1 MAIPI
6 LTLLLGNFRLLVTMN
21 WPFYIAEYLEKT
33 IGDCASGLEAFNGE
47 FSPEVRP
54 ADAKF
59 GEFQANGVLPYAKK
73 NKANP
78 RALGTQLLEA
88 LKNSEDLPAEDV
100 EIEIAGPGFLNLKFT
115 PAFYQKW
122 LQQLL
127 NPETLKTAASHAHVG
142 KTIVVDFSS
151 PNSAKQM
158 HVGHIRSTVIGEALS
173 RILEYQGAK
182 THRDNHI
189 GDWGTQFGILIMAIR
204 HFEAKLDA
212 EAPDAIEQ
220 LENLYRQGTALTK
233 EEPQKLD
240 AARQELVKLQN
251 GDPENTALWEEIN
264 RVSYAAFQKIYD
276 RLGVKFDHVLGESF
290 YRDNVQSI
298 CEELEKHGIAEES
311 EGALVVFHP
320 EHPRFNK
327 QPFIIRKSD
336 GASNYATTDLATIL
350 YRLQDW
356 ASNEIIYVTDGRQ
369 QDHFQQLFL
378 TAEKWLKHM
387 PDLPAPRLRHVW
399 FGTILGEDGKAIK
412 TRSGDPIKLKD
423 LLDEAEQRALSIV
436 EQKNPDL
443 PKEEQ
448 KHIAKLVGLGAVKYA
463 DLSQNRT
470 NDYIFSWEKMLSL
483 EGNTAPYLLYAIVR
497 IRSIFRK
504 LELEPGQGEDGAS
517 APETPEECAL
527 ARQLL
532 LFPSALE
539 QSTADLRPHYLCT
552 YLYEL
557 AVAFSTFYNANKVMV
572 DDVPTRARRLL
583 LCTRTL
589 TVLETGLHL
598 LGIETLQKM

>member
-1 MAIPI
+1 MI
-6 LTLLLGNFRLLVTMN
+6 
-21 WPFYIAEYLEKT
+21 WPFYIADYLEKT
-33 IGDCASGLEAFNGE
+33 IGECASRLEEFSE
-47 FSPEVRP
+47 DFSPEIRP

-78 RALGTQLLEA
+78 RALATQLLEA
-88 LKNSEDLPAEDV
+88 LQTSGNLPSEDV

-115 PAFYQKW
+115 PSFYQKW
-122 LQQLL
+122 LQHLADMD
-127 NPETLKTAASHAHVG
+127 TLKKAASHAYVG
-142 KTIVVDFSS
+142 KTIVIDFSS

-173 RILEYQGAK
+173 RLLEYQGAN

-212 EAPDAIEQ
+212 QAPDAIEQ
-220 LENLYRQGTALTK
+220 LENLYRQGSTLTK
-233 EEPQKLD
+233 EDPVKLEE
-240 AARQELVKLQN
+240 ARQELVKLQN

-264 RVSYAAFQKIYD
+264 QVSYTAFQSIYD
-276 RLGVKFDHVLGESF
+276 RLNVRFDHVLGESF
-290 YRDNVQSI
+290 YRDQVQGI
-298 CEELEKHGIAEES
+298 CQELEKLGIAEES
-311 EGALVVFHP
+311 EGALVVFHS

-356 ASNEIIYVTDGRQ
+356 GSNEIIYVTDGRQ

-378 TAEKWLKHM
+378 TAEKWLKHL
-387 PDLPAPRLRHVW
+387 PDLPQPRFRHVW

-423 LLDEAEQRALSIV
+423 LLDEAEQRALAIV
-436 EQKNPDL
+436 EEKNPDFS
-443 PKEEQ
+443 PQEQ
-448 KHIAKLVGLGAVKYA
+448 QHIARLVGLGAVKYA

-470 NDYIFSWEKMLSL
+470 SDYTFSWEKMLSL

-504 LELEPGQGEDGAS
+504 LELEPGQGEEMAS
-517 APETPEECAL
+517 PPETPEEL
-527 ARQLL
+527 TLSRQLL

-539 QSTADLRPHYLCT
+539 QATSDLRPHFLCT

-557 AVAFSTFYNANKVMV
+557 AVTFSTFYNANKVMV
-572 DDVPTRARRLL
+572 DDVPVRARRLL

-589 TVLETGLHL
+589 TALETGLQL

>member
-1 MAIPI
+1 
-6 LTLLLGNFRLLVTMN
+6 MN
-21 WPFYIAEYLEKT
+21 WPFYIAEYLEET
-33 IGDCASGLEAFNGE
+33 LTDIAHQLEEFGE
-47 FSPEVRP
+47 DFSAEIRP
-54 ADAKF
+54 ADARF

-73 NKANP
+73 HGANP
-78 RALGTQLLEA
+78 RALGTKLLEA
-88 LKNSEDLPAEDV
+88 LLSADTLPAEDV
-100 EIEIAGPGFLNLKFT
+100 EIEIAGPGFLNLRFT
-115 PAFYQKW
+115 PSFYHQWFGHLTDRDTLQK
-122 LQQLL
+122 
-127 NPETLKTAASHAHVG
+127 AACHAHVG

-173 RILEYQGAK
+173 RLLEYQGAK

-204 HFEAKLDA
+204 HYEAKLDA
-212 EAPDAIEQ
+212 DAPDAIAQ
-220 LENLYRQGTALTK
+220 LEYLYRQGTMLTRDDPEK
-233 EEPQKLD
+233 LEE
-240 AARQELVKLQN
+240 ARRELVKLQT
-251 GDPENTALWEEIN
+251 GDPENLALWEKIN
-264 RVSYAAFQKIYD
+264 EVSYADFQSIYD
-276 RLGVKFDHVLGESF
+276 RLGVQFDHVLGESF
-290 YRDNVQSI
+290 YRDKVENI
-298 CEELEKHGIAEES
+298 CDELEKSGIAEES

-336 GASNYATTDLATIL
+336 GASNYATTDLATIE
-350 YRLQDW
+350 YRLREWD
-356 ASNEIIYVTDGRQ
+356 ANEMIYVTDGRQ

-378 TAEKWLKHM
+378 TAEKWLNHH
-387 PDLPAPRLRHVW
+387 PDLSSPKLRHVW

-412 TRSGDPIKLKD
+412 TRSGDPIKLRD
-423 LLDEAEQRALSIV
+423 LLNEAEQRALSIV

-443 PKEEQ
+443 PEEER
-448 KHIAKLVGLGAVKYA
+448 KHIARLVGLGAVKYA

-470 NDYIFSWEKMLSL
+470 NDYTFSWEKMLSL

-504 LELEPGQGEDGAS
+504 LELEPGQGEEEAS
-517 APETPEECAL
+517 PPDTPEECTL

-539 QSTADLRPHYLCT
+539 QSTADLRPHFLCT

-557 AVAFSTFYNANKVMV
+557 AVTFSTFYNANKVMV
-572 DDVPTRARRLL
+572 DDRPVKARRLQ
-583 LCTRTL
+583 LCNRTL
-589 TVLETGLHL
+589 TVLETGLHI

>member
-1 MAIPI
+1 MTPVP
-6 LTLLLGNFRLLVTMN
+6 GNLRLHTAMN
-21 WPFYIAEYLEKT
+21 WPFYIAEYLEET
-33 IGDCASGLEAFNGE
+33 ITDIAHQLEEFGE
-47 FSPEVRP
+47 DFSADVRP
-54 ADAKF
+54 ADARF

-73 NKANP
+73 NQTNP
-78 RALGTQLLEA
+78 RALGAKLLEA
-88 LKNSEDLPAEDV
+88 LLVADNLPAEDV
-100 EIEIAGPGFLNLKFT
+100 EIEIAGPGFLNLRFT
-115 PAFYQKW
+115 PSFYHQW
-122 LQQLL
+122 LGHLTDR
-127 NPETLKTAASHAHVG
+127 ETLQKAACHAHVG

-173 RILEYQGAK
+173 RLLEYQGAK

-204 HFEAKLDA
+204 HFDAKLDA
-212 EAPDAIEQ
+212 NAPDAIEQ
-220 LENLYRQGTALTK
+220 LENLYRQGSMLSK
-233 EEPQKLD
+233 EDPEKLEE
-240 AARQELVKLQN
+240 ARKELVKLQN
-251 GDPENTALWEEIN
+251 RDPENLALWEEIN
-264 RVSYAAFQKIYD
+264 AVSYAAFQSIYD
-276 RLGVKFDHVLGESF
+276 RLGVRFDHVLGESF
-290 YRDNVQSI
+290 YRDKVEAI
-298 CEELEKHGIAEES
+298 CEDLEKLGIAEES

-320 EHPRFNK
+320 EHPRFKK
-327 QPFIIRKSD
+327 QPFIVRKSD
-336 GASNYATTDLATIL
+336 GASNYATTDLATIE

-356 ASNEIIYVTDGRQ
+356 AANEMIYVTDGRQ

-378 TAEKWLKHM
+378 TAEKWLDHH
-387 PDLPAPRLRHVW
+387 PDLPSPKLRHVW

-423 LLDEAEQRALSIV
+423 LLDEAEQRALVIV

-443 PKEEQ
+443 PEEERQ
-448 KHIAKLVGLGAVKYA
+448 HIARLVGLGAVKYA

-470 NDYIFSWEKMLSL
+470 SDYTFSWEKMLSL

-504 LELEPGQGEDGAS
+504 LELEPGQGEAE
-517 APETPEECAL
+517 ATPPETAEECTL

-539 QSTADLRPHYLCT
+539 QSTADLRPHFLCT

-557 AVAFSTFYNANKVMV
+557 AVTFSTFYNANKVMV
-572 DDVPTRARRLL
+572 DDESVRARRLL
-583 LCTRTL
+583 LCNRTL
-589 TVLETGLHL
+589 TLLETGLHI
-598 LGIETLQKM
+598 LGIETLEKM